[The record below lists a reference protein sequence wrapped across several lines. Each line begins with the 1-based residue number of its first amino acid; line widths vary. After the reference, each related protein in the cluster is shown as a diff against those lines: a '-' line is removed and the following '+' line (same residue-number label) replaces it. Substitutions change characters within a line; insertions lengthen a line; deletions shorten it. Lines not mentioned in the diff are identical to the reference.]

1 METADP
7 ASYEFHGPTT
17 YTHRRSMD
25 STLSQNF
32 PFYSAPYSL
41 PYQAPSQPYSFAHS
55 AGHPS
60 AHSNP
65 YQYFVPSQHA
75 QAQPLR
81 LTTEQPLQCLPEI
94 RPAKN
99 AISQTAK
106 TSAPGHLSPSSGGYS
121 IHSSPDEPEKK
132 QTPADLA
139 FSTNVDVL
147 MKAIQAKH
155 AASSTQ
161 QSLPPLQQHL
171 APAAHY
177 TMSYATSPPSYYHP
191 SEGQL
196 SRSGKKRK
204 YICDISNCG
213 KSFAQKT
220 HLDIHKRAHTGD
232 KPFVSGG
239 LIGSD
244 LG

>member
-1 METADP
+1 
-7 ASYEFHGPTT
+7 
-17 YTHRRSMD
+17 MD

-32 PFYSAPYSL
+32 PFYPSSYSL
-41 PYQAPSQPYSFAHS
+41 LYQASNPYSFAHS
-55 AGHPS
+55 VGHPS

-65 YQYFVPSQHA
+65 YQYFVPSQHP

-81 LTTEQPLQCLPEI
+81 LTTEQPLQSLPGI

-99 AISQTAK
+99 AITQTAK
-106 TSAPGHLSPSSGGYS
+106 SADPGHPNPSGDYNSHNSPEG
-121 IHSSPDEPEKK
+121 PAKK
-132 QTPADLA
+132 QTPADFA

-155 AASSTQ
+155 AASPTQ

-171 APAAHY
+171 APEAHY
-177 TMSYATSPPSYYHP
+177 SLSYAASPSSYYHP

-204 YICDISNCG
+204 YICDTSDCG

-220 HLDIHKRAHTGD
+220 HLDIHKRAHTGI
-232 KPFVSGG
+232 KPFVSR
-239 LIGSD
+239 D
-244 LG
+244 LM